1 MTLFGIR
8 LRVHPLAPLMLAL
21 GFVFSGGARIAPAL
35 IALGLHES
43 VHMFTAIKL
52 KTKIDEIE
60 LMPFGAAIRLYELWE
75 TSPRR
80 LVAITLSAPIANI
93 LAAGLLMLPIYAYP
107 KAVSA
112 LLPLIKTNLVIGL
125 VNLIPALPLDG
136 GRALAAL
143 LGLKIG
149 RYRAVIVFIWVGRVL
164 ALALILGFVCVLLFN
179 GHIELMLLCCGV
191 YVFAAGERER
201 RQSEGATLRAVLLT
215 EKEDPDAAYEVRWL
229 CVGENASIYATVRAM
244 QSGVKHIVAVR
255 NAEGSIMRILSQ
267 SEVLDALTKN
277 SAAPILSVGT
287 AEVKALSAGDGAYT
301 I

>member
-21 GFVFSGGARIAPAL
+21 GFVLSGGARIAPAL

-43 VHMFTAIKL
+43 AHLFTAIKL
-52 KTKIDEIE
+52 RTKIDEIE

-80 LVAITLSAPIANI
+80 LIAITISAPIVNV
-93 LAAGLLMLPIYAYP
+93 LAAALLMLPIYAYP
-107 KAVSA
+107 KSVTA
-112 LLPLIKTNLVIGL
+112 LLPLVKTNLAIGL

-149 RYRAVIVFIWVGRVL
+149 RHRAVIAFIWAGRAL
-164 ALALILGFVCVLLFN
+164 ALALVTAFALILLSSGRV
-179 GHIELMLLCCGV
+179 ELMLLCCGV

-201 RQSEGATLRAVLLT
+201 WQSEGATLRAVLLT
-215 EKEDPDAAYEVRWL
+215 EKDDSDAPYDVRWL
-229 CVGENASIYATVRAM
+229 CVGENASVYATARAM

-255 NAEGSIMRILSQ
+255 NSSGRIVRILSQ
-267 SEVLDALTKN
+267 SEVLEALTKN
-277 SAAPILSVGT
+277 SAAPITSVG
-287 AEVKALSAGDGAYT
+287 AADMKALSAGDGIQT
-301 I
+301 V